1 MTRGYPIKRLAAVLV
16 LLFATAAQGQQQD
29 RQQGP
34 ELDSRGLH
42 IQPWIVESS
51 NDLGADL
58 QTAADMGKD
67 LLILVE
73 QRGCIYC
80 AELHAVNFARSEI
93 TDLIKAN
100 FMVIQL
106 DLLGPRMMTDFD
118 GEVLSEEDL
127 ARKWGVQFTPTTMV
141 FAAGNAGAASRAQAE
156 TFRLPGYLKPFYYY
170 SALNFFATRA
180 YESET
185 FQSYLDARV
194 AELAEQAIVPEFW

>member
-1 MTRGYPIKRLAAVLV
+1 MTPGYLIKRLAAVLV
-16 LLFATAAQGQQQD
+16 LVFATAAQGQ
-29 RQQGP
+29 

-51 NDLGADL
+51 NNLATDL
-58 QTAADMGKD
+58 QTAADQDKD

-106 DLLGPRMMTDFD
+106 DLVGPRMMTDFD
-118 GEVLSEEDL
+118 GQVLSEEDL
-127 ARKWGVQFTPTTMV
+127 ARKWGLQFTPTTMV
-141 FAAGNAGAASRAQAE
+141 FAADNAGATSYSQAE
-156 TFRLPGYLKPFYYY
+156 TFRLPGYLQPFYYY
-170 SALNFFATRA
+170 TALNFFATRA
-180 YESET
+180 YESEN
-185 FQSYLDARV
+185 FKSYLAARV